1 MRIWIA
7 KGSIWWI
14 LTVWA
19 CALVSSV
26 AAFYDPG
33 FRTVAYLFI
42 LLTIFFLAFFR
53 DPTRAPD
60 PKEVSARPVMLSP
73 ADGRVM
79 ASENGEVHIFMNFN
93 DVHVNRTPISGRI
106 KSIGYTKGSRIPAFT
121 KDSVRNERN
130 AIVIENDDVECTV
143 TQIAGTITRRIV
155 SYIKEGDFVKRGDRI
170 GMIRFGSRVDVTIP
184 SGFEPVIRRGDKVYA
199 GKTVI
204 ANAVSTFSRSSID
217 TFGVIE
223 DPEHEKHQ
231 ESDDE

>member
-19 CALVSSV
+19 CALASSV

-33 FRTVAYLFI
+33 FRIVAYFFI

-53 DPTRAPD
+53 DPSRAPD
-60 PKEVSARPVMLSP
+60 PTEVSARPVMLSP

-79 ASENGEVHIFMNFN
+79 TVEGGEVHIFMNFN

-106 KSIGYTKGSRIPAFT
+106 KSIRYTKGSHIPAFT
-121 KDSVRNERN
+121 KNSARNERN
-130 AIVIENDDVECTV
+130 VIVIGNNNVECKV

-155 SYIKEGDFVKRGDRI
+155 SYIKEGDFVGRGDRI

-184 SGFEPVIRRGDKVYA
+184 PGFEPVIRRGDKVHA
-199 GKTVI
+199 GETVI
-204 ANAVSTFSRSSID
+204 A
-217 TFGVIE
+217 IE
-223 DPEHEKHQ
+223 YPEHEKHQ

>member
-7 KGSIWWI
+7 KGSIRWI
-14 LTVWA
+14 IAVWA
-19 CALVSSV
+19 CALLSS
-26 AAFYDPG
+26 AAAIYDHE
-33 FRTVAYLFI
+33 FRIFAYFFI

-53 DPTRAPD
+53 DPDRAPD
-60 PKEVSARPVMLSP
+60 PSEVSGCPVLLSP

-79 ASENGEVHIFMNFN
+79 AIKDGAVQIFMNFHN
-93 DVHVNRTPISGRI
+93 VHVNRTPISGRI
-106 KSIGYTKGSRIPAFT
+106 KSIRYKKGSHLPAFT
-121 KDSVRNERN
+121 KDSLRNERN
-130 AIVIENDDVECTV
+130 LIVIENEKYECTV

-184 SGFEPVIRRGDKVYA
+184 PGFEPAIQRGDKVHA
-199 GKTVI
+199 GETVI

-223 DPEHEKHQ
+223 RSGTSKTSEI
-231 ESDDE
+231 DDE

>member
-19 CALVSSV
+19 SALISSV
-26 AAFYDPG
+26 AAIYDHG
-33 FRTVAYLFI
+33 FRIVAYFFI
-42 LLTIFFLAFFR
+42 LLTILFLAFFR

-60 PKEVSARPVMLSP
+60 PEEVSGRPVMLSP

-79 ASENGEVHIFMNFN
+79 AAENGEVHIFMNFN
-93 DVHVNRTPISGRI
+93 NVHVNRTPISGRI
-106 KSIGYTKGSRIPAFT
+106 KSIKYIKGSRIPAFMRG
-121 KDSVRNERN
+121 SIRNERN
-130 AIVIENDDVECTV
+130 LVVIENDDVECTV
-143 TQIAGTITRRIV
+143 TQIAGTVTRRIV
-155 SYIKEGDFVKRGDRI
+155 PYIKEGDFVKRGDRI
-170 GMIRFGSRVDVTIP
+170 GMIRFGSRVDMTIP
-184 SGFEPVIRRGDKVYA
+184 PGFKPVIRRGDKVYA

-204 ANAVSTFSRSSID
+204 ANAVSAFSRSSID

>member
-19 CALVSSV
+19 CALISSV

-33 FRTVAYLFI
+33 FRIIAYFFI

-60 PKEVSARPVMLSP
+60 PAEVSGRNVLLSP

-79 ASENGEVHIFMNFN
+79 AAENGEVHIFMNFN

-106 KSIGYTKGSRIPAFT
+106 KSIGYTKGSHIPAFT

-130 AIVIENDDVECTV
+130 VVVIENDNIECKV

-155 SYIKEGDFVKRGDRI
+155 SYIKEGDLVKRGDRI
-170 GMIRFGSRVDVTIP
+170 GMIRFGSRVDMTIP
-184 SGFEPVIRRGDKVYA
+184 PGFEPVIRRGDKVYA

-204 ANAVSTFSRSSID
+204 ANAVPTFPRSSID

-223 DPEHEKHQ
+223 DPEHKKHR

>member
-1 MRIWIA
+1 MRVWIA

-19 CALVSSV
+19 SALISSA

-33 FRTVAYLFI
+33 FRIIAYFFI

-60 PKEVSARPVMLSP
+60 PAEVSGRPVLISP

-79 ASENGEVHIFMNFN
+79 ATGNGEVHIFMNFN

-106 KSIGYTKGSRIPAFT
+106 KSIRHTKGSHLPAFT

-130 AIVIENDDVECTV
+130 VVVIENDDVECTV

-155 SYIKEGDFVKRGDRI
+155 SYINEGDFVKRGDRI

-184 SGFEPVIRRGDKVYA
+184 PGFEPVIRRGDKVYA

-204 ANAVSTFSRSSID
+204 AIRRSETRKTSGIR
-217 TFGVIE
+217 
-223 DPEHEKHQ
+223 
-231 ESDDE
+231 

>member
-19 CALVSSV
+19 SALISSV
-26 AAFYDPG
+26 AAIYDHG
-33 FRTVAYLFI
+33 FRIVAYFFI

-53 DPTRAPD
+53 DPTRVPD
-60 PKEVSARPVMLSP
+60 PDEVSGRPVMLSP

-79 ASENGEVHIFMNFN
+79 AAEDGEVQIFMNFN
-93 DVHVNRTPISGRI
+93 NVHVNRTPISGRI
-106 KSIGYTKGSRIPAFT
+106 KSIRYAKGSHIPAFT
-121 KDSVRNERN
+121 KDSARNERN
-130 AIVIENDDVECTV
+130 AIDNVECTV

-184 SGFEPVIRRGDKVYA
+184 PGFEPVIQRGDKVYA

-204 ANAVSTFSRSSID
+204 ANAVSTFSRSGID
-217 TFGVIE
+217 IFGVIE

>member
-1 MRIWIA
+1 MRLWIA

-19 CALVSSV
+19 SALISSV
-26 AAFYDPG
+26 AAFYNPG
-33 FRTVAYLFI
+33 FRIIAYFFI

-60 PKEVSARPVMLSP
+60 PDDVSGRPVLISP

-79 ASENGEVHIFMNFN
+79 ATENGEVHIFMNFN
-93 DVHVNRTPISGRI
+93 NVHVNRTPISGRI
-106 KSIGYTKGSRIPAFT
+106 KSIKYTKGSHIPAFT
-121 KDSVRNERN
+121 KDSARNERN
-130 AIVIENDDVECTV
+130 AIVIESDGVECTV

-155 SYIKEGDFVKRGDRI
+155 SYINEGDFVKRGDRI

-184 SGFEPVIRRGDKVYA
+184 PGFEPVIRRGDKVYA

-204 ANAVSTFSRSSID
+204 AIRRSETRKTSGIR
-217 TFGVIE
+217 
-223 DPEHEKHQ
+223 
-231 ESDDE
+231 